1 MLPNQFSIPGT
12 QRTLTNHN
20 SDDESSS
27 DRAVSS
33 RISRQGSFMSISR
46 SMSYMSTDGEMDG
59 AESDTSQ
66 ANQTQLIQS
75 NKRAK
80 HWLYQWYDTEMRQ
93 GIKFYTCQQSS
104 CKKRFKDPKGTT
116 TGLKNHLIK
125 HGINEQS
132 SKDTPFPSQ
141 GLDRFLAPNP
151 LVPQRFDQQLF
162 RDKLALF
169 ITTASLPYTIA
180 ENPHFQAVLN
190 MAQITPSLAHVKLPS
205 DSTIPIDISRV
216 YRGYEDRIRKLKWR
230 VPFLGI
236 TAHWID
242 ESWKQ
247 NSIVLDLKLLEGSY
261 TGVNMTAAFTRVLE
275 HWNLQEKP
283 FFLTADN
290 ASNMKTMATELELE
304 LGSDVFDSKENR
316 IPCIAHII
324 NLTTQDILRGGLK
337 AEARDSE
344 EHMLDDRGDN
354 MIGSGSAGKIL
365 QKLRK
370 GIVTIRASPQRE
382 YTEGESS
389 QPVRIIESRELILD
403 TPTRWNS
410 TYYMIARALVVK
422 QAYNRTLRGIPELQ
436 KFELTDDEW
445 QCLQKISELL
455 FEFARL
461 TPLISGE
468 SYPTMNLVITAYN
481 RLLNVLEAHIEAWND
496 LSAAAKVGWVKLQ
509 GYYCKATGHVYAIA
523 TAMDLRF
530 KYEWWEAENWD
541 EYRSEAIELVNTTW
555 DKYKPA
561 FVPVQQAYDPDALI
575 QRRPGRADQLAWYI
589 NAYTLDDPTSGHSNT
604 IVLDYWRGEVND
616 WPQLKAMARTYLGV
630 FKSQTFFIT

>member
-1 MLPNQFSIPGT
+1 
-12 QRTLTNHN
+12 
-20 SDDESSS
+20 
-27 DRAVSS
+27 
-33 RISRQGSFMSISR
+33 MSISR

-59 AESDTSQ
+59 VESDTSQ
-66 ANQTQLIQS
+66 VNQTQLIQS

-93 GIKFYTCQQSS
+93 GNKFYICQQSS
-104 CKKRFKDPKGTT
+104 CKKPFKDPKGTT

-180 ENPHFQAVLN
+180 ENPHLQAVLN
-190 MAQITPSLAHVKLPS
+190 MAQIAPSLAHVKLPS

-216 YRGYEDRIRKLKWR
+216 YRGYEDRIRKLFVDIPSFSYTVDAWTSEWR

-247 NSIVLDLKLLEGSY
+247 NSIVLGLELLEGSH
-261 TGVNMTAAFTRVLE
+261 TGVNMAAAFIRVLE

-304 LGSDVFDSKENR
+304 LGSDIFDSKENR

-324 NLTTQDILRGGLK
+324 NLAAQDILRDGLK

-344 EHMLDDRGDN
+344 EDMLDDRGDN
-354 MIGSGSAGKIL
+354 MIGSVSAGNYIKN
-365 QKLRK
+365 KK
-370 GIVTIRASPQRE
+370 
-382 YTEGESS
+382 
-389 QPVRIIESRELILD
+389 
-403 TPTRWNS
+403 
-410 TYYMIARALVVK
+410 
-422 QAYNRTLRGIPELQ
+422 RG
-436 KFELTDDEW
+436 
-445 QCLQKISELL
+445 
-455 FEFARL
+455 
-461 TPLISGE
+461 
-468 SYPTMNLVITAYN
+468 
-481 RLLNVLEAHIEAWND
+481 
-496 LSAAAKVGWVKLQ
+496 
-509 GYYCKATGHVYAIA
+509 
-523 TAMDLRF
+523 
-530 KYEWWEAENWD
+530 
-541 EYRSEAIELVNTTW
+541 
-555 DKYKPA
+555 
-561 FVPVQQAYDPDALI
+561 
-575 QRRPGRADQLAWYI
+575 
-589 NAYTLDDPTSGHSNT
+589 
-604 IVLDYWRGEVND
+604 
-616 WPQLKAMARTYLGV
+616 
-630 FKSQTFFIT
+630 

>member
-1 MLPNQFSIPGT
+1 M
-12 QRTLTNHN
+12 TNALGPL
-20 SDDESSS
+20 E
-27 DRAVSS
+27 
-33 RISRQGSFMSISR
+33 
-46 SMSYMSTDGEMDG
+46 YK
-59 AESDTSQ
+59 SQ
-66 ANQTQLIQS
+66 L
-75 NKRAK
+75 
-80 HWLYQWYDTEMRQ
+80 
-93 GIKFYTCQQSS
+93 
-104 CKKRFKDPKGTT
+104 
-116 TGLKNHLIK
+116 
-125 HGINEQS
+125 
-132 SKDTPFPSQ
+132 DTPFPSQ
-141 GLDRFLAPNP
+141 GLDRFLAPTP

-190 MAQITPSLAHVKLPS
+190 MAQIAPSLAHVKLPS
-205 DSTIPIDISRV
+205 DSTIPINILRV
-216 YRGYEDRIRKLKWR
+216 YRGYEDRIRKLFVDIPSFSYTVDAWTSEWR

-247 NSIVLDLKLLEGSY
+247 NSIVLGLELLEGSH
-261 TGVNMTAAFTRVLE
+261 TGVNMAAAFIRVLE

-283 FFLTADN
+283 FFLTVDN

-324 NLTTQDILRGGLK
+324 NLAAQDILRDGLK

-344 EHMLDDRGDN
+344 EDILDDRGDN
-354 MIGSGSAGKIL
+354 MIASGSAGKIL

-370 GIVTIRASPQRE
+370 GIVTIRASPQWLKKYCDSFKEKNHVDRMIDNE

-422 QAYNRTLRGIPELQ
+422 QVYNRALCGIPELQ

-468 SYPTMNLVITAYN
+468 SYPTINLVITAYN

-496 LSAAAKVGWVKLQ
+496 NWPELSAAAKVGWVKLQ
-509 GYYCKATGHVYAIA
+509 GYYCKATGHVYAVA
-523 TAMDLRF
+523 TAMDPRL

-541 EYRSEAIELVNTTW
+541 EYYSEAIELVNTTW
-555 DKYKPA
+555 DK
-561 FVPVQQAYDPDALI
+561 
-575 QRRPGRADQLAWYI
+575 RPGRADQLARYI
-589 NAYTLDDPTSGHSNT
+589 NAYTLDDPTSGHSNM

-616 WPQLKAMARTYLGV
+616 WPQLKAMARTYLA
-630 FKSQTFFIT
+630 IAA

>member
-1 MLPNQFSIPGT
+1 
-12 QRTLTNHN
+12 
-20 SDDESSS
+20 
-27 DRAVSS
+27 
-33 RISRQGSFMSISR
+33 
-46 SMSYMSTDGEMDG
+46 
-59 AESDTSQ
+59 
-66 ANQTQLIQS
+66 
-75 NKRAK
+75 
-80 HWLYQWYDTEMRQ
+80 
-93 GIKFYTCQQSS
+93 
-104 CKKRFKDPKGTT
+104 
-116 TGLKNHLIK
+116 
-125 HGINEQS
+125 
-132 SKDTPFPSQ
+132 
-141 GLDRFLAPNP
+141 
-151 LVPQRFDQQLF
+151 
-162 RDKLALF
+162 
-169 ITTASLPYTIA
+169 
-180 ENPHFQAVLN
+180 
-190 MAQITPSLAHVKLPS
+190 MAQIAPSLAHVKLPS
-205 DSTIPIDISRV
+205 DSTTPIDILRV
-216 YRGYEDRIRKLKWR
+216 YRGYEDRICKLFMDI
-230 VPFLGI
+230 PSFSY
-236 TAHWID
+236 TID

-247 NSIVLDLKLLEGSY
+247 NSIVLGLELLEGSH
-261 TGVNMTAAFTRVLE
+261 TGVNMAAGFIHVLE

-324 NLTTQDILRGGLK
+324 NLAAQDILRDGLK

-344 EHMLDDRGDN
+344 EDMLGDGGDN
-354 MIGSGSAGKIL
+354 MIASGSAGKIL

-370 GIVTIRASPQRE
+370 GIVTIRASPQRLKKYRDSFKEKNHVDRMIDNE

-496 LSAAAKVGWVKLQ
+496 NWPELSAAAKVGWVKLQ
-509 GYYCKATGHVYAIA
+509 GYYCKATGHVYAVA
-523 TAMDLRF
+523 TAMDPQL
-530 KYEWWEAENWD
+530 N
-541 EYRSEAIELVNTTW
+541 EAIELVNTTW

-561 FVPVQQAYDPDALI
+561 FIPVQQAYDPDALI
-575 QRRPGRADQLAWYI
+575 QRRPGRADQLARYI

-616 WPQLKAMARTYLGV
+616 CSKKTSGHSNTIVLDYWRGEV
-630 FKSQTFFIT
+630 NDCRN